1 MKPAF
6 KKVSSVIGGEGATF
20 GFGMLIWI
28 VILGVIVWAVVRATS
43 WNSPSAGTRSA
54 ASQSTREI
62 LDARLARGEVT
73 VEEYKKLRETIEVR

>member
-1 MKPAF
+1 MM
-6 KKVSSVIGGEGATF
+6 GGGGMF

-43 WNSPSAGTRSA
+43 RTSPSIGTGPAS
-54 ASQSTREI
+54 SQSAREI

-73 VEEYKKLRETIEVR
+73 LEEYKKLRESIEAH